1 MKKFLVVLTILVLV
15 AGFAF
20 ATVTGTVE
28 ARYKFDFTDA
38 KKLEYDVL
46 GSSSKISF
54 TISTEQAKVDGSNK
68 PYATVTVDVV
78 LTGTLAATDSHV
90 LSYDKYYITVGSWTV
105 KDGTVKTPLDF
116 AVKLSDFRI
125 VGENWEI
132 NFLKAIG
139 VGDYAKSAWEVG
151 GYDDGEETNKPL
163 DAKWSFKASKGI
175 TVTYD
180 GYKVGVAAE
189 RRKNADAVYVLDAKV
204 RAESKELTFAEGVTG
219 QAAVGIGLGKKG
231 SDDMTFDFG
240 ASVKAAYATDAL
252 TVDGAVDLQNVGE
265 KFAIDAAVKV
275 AVKPVTVDAY
285 FATKLQKQ
293 RLHGVFANPEN
304 VLSVRVIVD
313 LDPVKVTVYGENLLN
328 NDRLLAVK
336 EEGTFGALK
345 EDAQFGILPSLGN
358 ENNLGN
364 VKAGFWF
371 ANAGVGYDV
380 MENLNVNAHVGYER
394 LYYKADAA
402 DKLHLSGL
410 AIQVGAVYK
419 LEVAKITADVYLGK
433 EFGDIVLAGES
444 YKYDEDLRVAFVVG
458 AESDK
463 LVENAVLSAK
473 LNIDKYGVV
482 GLYKSTRAVD
492 DFNDALFNYDSAQM
506 SFQVACKVTF

>member
-20 ATVTGTVE
+20 ATVTGSVE
-28 ARYKFDFTDA
+28 ARYKFDFSDGKTKTLTYGIWGTHSKVSFSLSTD
-38 KKLEYDVL
+38 K
-46 GSSSKISF
+46 GG
-54 TISTEQAKVDGSNK
+54 VDGSNK
-68 PYATVTVDVV
+68 PYAVVAVD
-78 LTGTLAATDSHV
+78 LTLSATAIDATTTAAQLKYDGASKATYHYVDFDGDIDLAVA
-90 LSYDKYYITVGSWTV
+90 L
-105 KDGTVKTPLDF
+105 
-116 AVKLSDFRI
+116 KLSDFRI

-139 VGDYAKSAWEVG
+139 VGDYAKSAWEI
-151 GYDDGEETNKPL
+151 DDTDDEKAL
-163 DAKWSFKASKGI
+163 DAPWAFKAEEGI
-175 TVTYD
+175 TVTYAD
-180 GYKVGVAAE
+180 YKVGV
-189 RRKNADAVYVLDAKV
+189 RAVRGTDGVLVANV
-204 RAESKELTFAEGVTG
+204 RTETKDLTFAEGVTG
-219 QAAVGIGLGKKG
+219 KAAVGIGLGKKG

-240 ASVKAAYATDAL
+240 ASVKAGYATDAL
-252 TVDGAVDLQNVGE
+252 TVDGAVDLQYVA
-265 KFAIDAAVKV
+265 KDFDLDAAVKV